1 MVTISRLNFQT
12 FTRKGEGFDI
22 MASRLLEMDS
32 CDEEDYD
39 ENLAIKYRSVLDLLK
54 RIKEAAKMRKVDSSW
69 QVMSFSPKI
78 NPSNASTFY
87 VYYFSL
93 KLKELLVN
101 VGKDFEILQNLVDEF
116 PANMERTDGSMSI
129 ASLFDLLSGEI
140 KSHSFNEL
148 KEEGCLVNM
157 GHVQQ
162 LAKQRVRKTL
172 SKVLPRPLPKNA
184 LNIIIDHFVHLQDE
198 NPNNDD
204 WRIDEVE
211 KIKGSTSEDDQEDL
225 SDEDEYDD
233 ISMRMKIAD
242 STYVQAKEY
251 MDHYD
256 IEELSMV
263 FNVAKK
269 CRQDF
274 IDTSVIKRIN
284 VLQCS
289 ILQGDIFGD
298 KTKEEA
304 KAVLESKWKKKVAKR
319 RTEDGSGPSGI
330 KKPRKCGI
338 CRQPGH
344 VRTYCPQ
351 VQASSEELAERVVP
365 QSPDF
370 QDAFTDFLAKSKS
383 RHK

>member
-1 MVTISRLNFQT
+1 
-12 FTRKGEGFDI
+12 

-39 ENLAIKYRSVLDLLK
+39 ENLAIKYRSVLHMLK

-69 QVMSFSPKI
+69 QVMSFSPKSK
-78 NPSNASTFY
+78 PSNASTFY

-93 KLKELLVN
+93 KLKQLLVN
-101 VGKDFEILQNLVDEF
+101 VGKDYEILQKLVDEF
-116 PANMERTDGSMSI
+116 PANMEGTEGMSV
-129 ASLFDLLSGEI
+129 ASLIDLLSGSI
-140 KSHSFNEL
+140 KSLADSHNEM
-148 KEEGCLVNM
+148 KEEGCLDNM
-157 GHVQQ
+157 GHIQQ
-162 LAKQRVRKTL
+162 LAKHRVRKTL
-172 SKVLPRPLPKNA
+172 SKVIPRPLPKNA
-184 LNIIIDHFVHLQDE
+184 LNRIIDYFVHLQDE
-198 NPNNDD
+198 YPNNDD
-204 WRIDEVE
+204 WRIEEVE
-211 KIKGSTSEDDQEDL
+211 KMKWSSEDDQDDL

-256 IEELSMV
+256 IEKMSMI
-263 FNVAKK
+263 FNATKK

-274 IDTSVIKRIN
+274 IDTSVIQRVN

-304 KAVLESKWKKKVAKR
+304 KAMLESKWKAKVAKR
-319 RTEDGSGPSGI
+319 RTEAGSGPSGI

-351 VQASSEELAERVVP
+351 AQALSAEPAKKVVLK
-365 QSPDF
+365 SPDF
-370 QDAFTDFLAKSKS
+370 QDAYTDFLANSKTS
-383 RHK
+383 NK